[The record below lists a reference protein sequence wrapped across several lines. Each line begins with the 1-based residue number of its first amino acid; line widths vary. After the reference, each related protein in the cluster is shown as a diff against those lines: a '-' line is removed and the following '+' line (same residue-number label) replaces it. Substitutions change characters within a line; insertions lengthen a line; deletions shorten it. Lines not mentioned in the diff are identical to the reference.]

1 MKKKIK
7 TLIFLLTISMSS
19 FAQSLTDTIQLK
31 EISVTGSHTASK
43 ETPFTVQNLTS
54 KDINLRGIGTE
65 PATILA
71 STPSVTFYS
80 DNGSGT
86 GYNYYRLRGIDQ
98 TRINSTLNG
107 VPLNEPED
115 QGIYYNNF
123 GGFLNAISGIQIIR
137 GAGLSK
143 PGVSS
148 YGGSIDFTSL
158 EFAKKWGGTAQ
169 VTGGSFNTLQING
182 LVNSPNFFL
191 QFNKSYTDGYKERSQ
206 NSTNS
211 AFYGGKL
218 VKGNNEFKFYGFVGE
233 QENGMAWM
241 GESLDSIK
249 KNPRYNS
256 NTDKEID
263 HFLEVHNQINWKN
276 GIVQATIYHTYLNG
290 WYTTDMGHF
299 DPSHPIGDLINKLA
313 LKSNWFGTNLNIQ
326 PKIGFLYTNFGLS
339 AYTYTRDHEGSYN
352 KYNSAEPWYYS
363 YNNSGTKNELS
374 PYAKAE
380 IKLGKFAIYGDAQYR
395 YSSFSYSGL
404 LPFETLKYKFFNWSA
419 GVSLSTGNKS
429 SAYYGIGLTHRE
441 PSRSDLF
448 AGIDDL
454 DTSMVVNILP
464 EQALNNELGWKYKDG
479 DIAFSANLYY
489 MDFKN
494 EIVLNGKVGPN
505 SLLLHQNAAKSFRSG
520 LEIDA
525 QWDINPLWTLSTT
538 NSFSYNRIK
547 QNGETFQPVL
557 TPSIMLSGDIMFNV
571 SRSVYTGLN
580 ISYIGKSYIDFS
592 NEHQLPSNASANIYA
607 GVNWKQFSLRA
618 EVDNLANEVNLV
630 SAVMSG
636 PDPRYFVQSRRSG
649 ILSLTYKF

>member
-1 MKKKIK
+1 MKK
-7 TLIFLLTISMSS
+7 IFILLLMMISLSS
-19 FAQSLTDTIQLK
+19 FSQSLKDTIQLK
-31 EISVTGSHTASK
+31 EISVTGSYTASK
-43 ETPFTVQNLTS
+43 ETPFTVQNLS
-54 KDINLRGIGTE
+54 SQDIFLRSIGTE
-65 PATILA
+65 PATILS

-123 GGFLNAISGIQIIR
+123 GGFLNSVSSIQIIR

-158 EFAKKWGGTAQ
+158 EFAKKWGGLAQ
-169 VTGGSFNTLQING
+169 VTGGSFKTRQLNG
-182 LVNSPNFFL
+182 LINSPNFFL
-191 QFNKSYTDGYKERSQ
+191 QFNKSYTDGYKERSS

-218 VKGNNEFKFYGFVGE
+218 VVGNNEFNLYGFIGE
-233 QENGMAWM
+233 QKNGMAWM
-241 GESLDSIK
+241 GEPLDSIN

-256 NTDKEID
+256 NTDKEVD
-263 HFLEVHNQINWKN
+263 NFLEVHNQLHWKN
-276 GIVQATIYHTYLNG
+276 GIVQATVYHTYLSG

-299 DPSHPIGDLINKLA
+299 DSSHPMGDLINRLD
-313 LKSNWFGTNLNIQ
+313 LKSNWFGANLNIQ
-326 PKIGFLYTNFGLS
+326 PKIGILYTNFGLS
-339 AYTYTRDHEGSYN
+339 AYTYTRDHVGSYN
-352 KYNSAEPWYYS
+352 KYNSSEPWYYS

-374 PYAKAE
+374 PYVKGE
-380 IKLGKFAIYGDAQYR
+380 IKLGKLAIYGDVQYR
-395 YSSFSYSGL
+395 YSAFSYNGIT
-404 LPFETLKYKFFNWSA
+404 PFETLKYNFLNWSA
-419 GVSLSTGNKS
+419 GLSLSTGNKS

-441 PSRSDLF
+441 PSRSDIF
-448 AGIDDL
+448 SGIDDL
-454 DTSMVVNILP
+454 DSSMIVSILP
-464 EQALNNELGWKYKDG
+464 EQSLSNELGWKYKDG
-479 DIAFSANLYY
+479 DISFNANLYY
-489 MDFKN
+489 MDFTN
-494 EIVLNGKVGPN
+494 EIVLNGKYGPN

-525 QWDINPLWTLSTT
+525 QWKINSFWTLSTT

-547 QNGETFQPVL
+547 ENGVTFQPVL
-557 TPSIMLSGDIMFNV
+557 TPTIMLSGDIMFNI

-580 ISYIGKSYIDFS
+580 LSYIGKSYIDFS
-592 NEHQLPSNASANIYA
+592 NEHQLPSNSSANIYA

-630 SAVMSG
+630 NAVMSG
-636 PDPRYFVQSRRSG
+636 PDPRYFVQSKRSG
-649 ILSLTYKF
+649 MVSLTYRF